1 MAVLLARVLHLM
13 VEITAHPVVT
23 LHTWY
28 SHDIQRF
35 LCLDVCGIQENEIA
49 KGYAYNLEINVC
61 KM

>member
-1 MAVLLARVLHLM
+1 MAVLLARVLHLT
-13 VEITAHPVVT
+13 VKITA

-35 LCLDVCGIQENEIA
+35 LCLDVCGIQENKIA
-49 KGYAYNLEINVC
+49 KGYAYNLEINVY